1 MFGEEAMTATPDRV
15 DRPRLCAPVP
25 GRSRPVTSPAAV
37 FGGERARLWATA
49 YRLLGS
55 VADAD
60 DAVQTVWLRWL
71 EAAPADVESP
81 IAWLITTL
89 TRLCIDELRSA
100 RRRRV
105 SYVGPWLPEPLIADA
120 HPLASELVERDES
133 LSLAHLV
140 LLDRLGPLE
149 RAAVVLHDALDWSH
163 GEIGRVLG
171 KSEPACRQ
179 ILARARR
186 RLAAAPVAAPARSAR
201 TADLGRRFLAALARG
216 DVPRLLEALDASA
229 VLLSDGGGRVVAA
242 LNPIHGR
249 DRIGRLLAGLIA
261 KHYEPLT
268 FRAVSVNGAPGLWL
282 AHPGAAPYAVIAF
295 GFSPDGE
302 RVSAIYALRNP
313 DKLRAVSPAVTSVKP
328 AIVRRRR

>member
-1 MFGEEAMTATPDRV
+1 MTARPDHV
-15 DRPRLCAPVP
+15 DRPRLGP
-25 GRSRPVTSPAAV
+25 GRPRPVTSPAAV
-37 FGGERARLWATA
+37 FSAERVRLWATA

-186 RLAAAPVAAPARSAR
+186 RLAAAPS
-201 TADLGRRFLAALARG
+201 
-216 DVPRLLEALDASA
+216 PR
-229 VLLSDGGGRVVAA
+229 
-242 LNPIHGR
+242 P
-249 DRIGRLLAGLIA
+249 
-261 KHYEPLT
+261 
-268 FRAVSVNGAPGLWL
+268 
-282 AHPGAAPYAVIAF
+282 PGARARRSSGGASWRRWPGATCR
-295 GFSPDGE
+295 GCWRRSMPRRCCSPTAAG
-302 RVSAIYALRNP
+302 AWW
-313 DKLRAVSPAVTSVKP
+313 
-328 AIVRRRR
+328 RR